1 MTLCTTVILFIFFV
15 FANWCI
21 ASFLDGKGKMK
32 DIIVVTAYALLPM
45 LASIVLKV
53 FLSNVL
59 CIEEEA
65 FIGIIVAIGYV
76 WSGIILVLGM
86 YAIHSYSFSKTVISV
101 VLTAVVVLIITLLIA
116 LFFTMMQQVVSFVQ
130 SIIYEFRIR

>member
-1 MTLCTTVILFIFFV
+1 
-15 FANWCI
+15 
-21 ASFLDGKGKMK
+21 MK

-53 FLSNVL
+53 ILSNVL

-65 FIGIIVAIGYV
+65 FIGIITAIGYV

-101 VLTAVVVLIITLLIA
+101 ILTAIVVLIITLLIA
-116 LFFTMMQQVVSFVQ
+116 LFFTMMQQVVSFIQ